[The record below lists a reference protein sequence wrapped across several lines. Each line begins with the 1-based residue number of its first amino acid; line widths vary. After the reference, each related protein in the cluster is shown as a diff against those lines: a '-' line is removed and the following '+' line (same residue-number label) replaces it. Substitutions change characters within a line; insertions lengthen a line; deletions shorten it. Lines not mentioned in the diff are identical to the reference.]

1 MFDRSLDTLGS
12 PDILTSDDLQLSLY
26 LCYELHYRG
35 FDAVSERWEWEPSL
49 LTLRA
54 RLEAAFEEG
63 LTAVVGR
70 PEAIENPPSVELWEL
85 VERSD
90 GPSLSAFMEEHGTLR
105 QMREFA
111 VHRSAYQLKEAD
123 PHTWALPRLAGAAQA
138 TMAAIQ
144 YDEYGSGRAD
154 QRHSELFRST
164 LTGLGLDDAY
174 GAHLDVIPGVTL
186 ATVNLMSLFGLH
198 RRWRGALLG
207 HLAAF
212 EMTSVAPMGRY
223 SRALDRL
230 GLPAD
235 ARTFY
240 EVHVVADAEHQH
252 MAGTMVDAFA
262 TAHPDLA
269 GDVVFGARSLFA
281 LEERFA
287 SHLLDAWQS
296 GRTSLLRPL

>member
-1 MFDRSLDTLGS
+1 MFDRSLETLSSAG
-12 PDILTSDDLQLSLY
+12 ILSSDDLQLSLY

-35 FDAVSERWEWEPSL
+35 FDTVNERWEWEPSL
-49 LTLRA
+49 LALRA
-54 RLEAAFEEG
+54 RLEAAFEEQ
-63 LTAVVGR
+63 LVAVVGA
-70 PEAIENPPSVELWEL
+70 PAVIENPPSVELWQL
-85 VERSD
+85 IERSD

-123 PHTWALPRLAGAAQA
+123 PHTWALPRLEGLAQA

-144 YDEYGSGRAD
+144 HDEYGNGRAEH
-154 QRHSELFRST
+154 RHSELFRST
-164 LTGLGLDDAY
+164 LCGLELDDTY
-174 GAHLDVIPGVTL
+174 GAYLDLIPGITL
-186 ATVNLMSLFGLH
+186 ATVNLMSMFGLH

-212 EMTSVAPMGRY
+212 EMTSVGPMGRY
-223 SRALDRL
+223 SRALGRL
-230 GLPAD
+230 GIPD
-235 ARTFY
+235 DPRRFY

-262 TAHPDLA
+262 AAHPDLA

-287 SHLLDAWQS
+287 SHLLNAWRS

>member
-1 MFDRSLDTLGS
+1 
-12 PDILTSDDLQLSLY
+12 
-26 LCYELHYRG
+26 
-35 FDAVSERWEWEPSL
+35 
-49 LTLRA
+49 
-54 RLEAAFEEG
+54 
-63 LTAVVGR
+63 
-70 PEAIENPPSVELWEL
+70 
-85 VERSD
+85 
-90 GPSLSAFMEEHGTLR
+90 MEEHGTLR

-123 PHTWALPRLAGAAQA
+123 PHTWALPRLEGPAQA

-144 YDEYGSGRAD
+144 YDEYGSGRAEH
-154 QRHSELFRST
+154 RHSELFRNT
-164 LTGLGLDDAY
+164 LCGLGLDDTY
-174 GAHLDVIPGVTL
+174 GAYLDLIPGITL
-186 ATVNLMSLFGLH
+186 ATVNLMSMFGLH

-212 EMTSVAPMGRY
+212 EMTSVVPMGRY
-223 SRALDRL
+223 SRALGRL
-230 GLPAD
+230 GIPDD
-235 ARTFY
+235 ARRFY

-262 TAHPDLA
+262 AAHPHLA

-296 GRTSLLRPL
+296 GRTSLLRRL